1 MFMNHEINFFAQ
13 LNYRGRK
20 DKFGIKTDD
29 RRRHMY
35 VVGKTGM
42 GKTVMLQNMAIQDI
56 VNGHAVGVVDP
67 HGEFADE
74 LLYHVPKERISD
86 VVYFNPSDYEH
97 PMGLNV
103 LENIN
108 FDQRHLVASGL
119 MGVFKKLWPDVWSA
133 RMEYILNNAILALLE
148 YPDATLLGVNRMF
161 SNPGFRKNVIEHVT
175 DPVVRSFWLDEYAN
189 YTQRLEV
196 EATAAIQ
203 NKVGQFVSAPLIRN
217 IVGQVKSTVDIRKTM
232 DDGKIF
238 IANLSK
244 GKIGEDNARLLGSM
258 LMTKVYLAAMSRVDI
273 PEEKRRDFFFFVDEF
288 QNFQSKA
295 FADVLSEAR
304 KYRLSLILA
313 HQYVAQMDE
322 DVAPAVFGNVGTI
335 VSFRIG
341 AQDAEEM
348 EKEFAPEFALEDFV
362 NLGKYNVI
370 LKLMIDG
377 LASRGFSAVT
387 LPPIVQPSV
396 NYKEEALEKSREQFT
411 AKRADVEEYIRKW
424 HEELADVGMPRGTS
438 GPSSSSSSASGR
450 SSRDG
455 SAPRSG
461 GQRTSAASPL
471 QDVMKSASS
480 KLQTGG
486 SSGEGAAPSRAA
498 EPNLFEATCTDCGK
512 RTVVPF
518 RPDGTRPIYC
528 KKCRK
533 ERFGPKVP
541 SNTEGPKRSLPA
553 PKSDAPA
560 ASVAGKSDEAH
571 EEIHEAGKQSLPKNA
586 KREVDITKV
595 RDSLKEFMP
604 PNN

>member
-1 MFMNHEINFFAQ
+1 MNSEVNFFAQ
-13 LNYRGRK
+13 LDYRGRQ

-35 VVGKTGM
+35 VIGKTGM

-56 VNGHAVGVVDP
+56 QNGHAVGVVDP

-74 LLYHVPKERISD
+74 LLNHVPKERISD
-86 VVYFNPSDYEH
+86 VIYFNPSDYEH

-103 LENIN
+103 LENVN

-161 SNPGFRKNVIEHVT
+161 SNPGFRKDVIAEVT

-217 IVGQVKSTVDIRKTM
+217 IIGQVKSTVDIRKAM
-232 DDGKIF
+232 DSGKIF

-273 PEEKRRDFFFFVDEF
+273 PEEERQDFFFFVDEF

-313 HQYVAQMDE
+313 HQYITQMEEEMRD
-322 DVAPAVFGNVGTI
+322 AIFGNVGTL

-362 NLGKYNVI
+362 SLGKYNII

-377 LASRGFSAVT
+377 LASKGFSAVT
-387 LPPIVQPSV
+387 LAPITRPAVI
-396 NYKEEALEKSREQFT
+396 YREDALMRSREQFT

-424 HEELADVGMPRGTS
+424 HEELATAGM
-438 GPSSSSSSASGR
+438 
-450 SSRDG
+450 
-455 SAPRSG
+455 
-461 GQRTSAASPL
+461 
-471 QDVMKSASS
+471 
-480 KLQTGG
+480 
-486 SSGEGAAPSRAA
+486 
-498 EPNLFEATCTDCGK
+498 
-512 RTVVPF
+512 
-518 RPDGTRPIYC
+518 
-528 KKCRK
+528 
-533 ERFGPKVP
+533 PKVP
-541 SNTEGPKRSLPA
+541 SRTEEPKVPSKLEGLPIGFQLI
-553 PKSDAPA
+553 
-560 ASVAGKSDEAH
+560 GKHFH
-571 EEIHEAGKQSLPKNA
+571 ET
-586 KREVDITKV
+586 DILGIGQYYDKLFEP
-595 RDSLKEFMP
+595 R
-604 PNN
+604 